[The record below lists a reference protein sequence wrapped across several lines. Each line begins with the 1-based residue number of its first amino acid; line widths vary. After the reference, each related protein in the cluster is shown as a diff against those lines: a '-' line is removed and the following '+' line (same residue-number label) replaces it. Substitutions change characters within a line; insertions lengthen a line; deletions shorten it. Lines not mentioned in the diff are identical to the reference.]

1 MVTQGVRVMVSTDWL
16 VLGEGHSIINLVLM
30 SAIEL
35 FGLPLQGFVLWD
47 HYASVGPELKHT

>member
-1 MVTQGVRVMVSTDWL
+1 MVSTDWL

-35 FGLPLQGFVLWD
+35 FCLPLQGFVLWD
-47 HYASVGPELKHT
+47 HYALLGPELKHT